1 MKSVCMISCGL
12 EFIKNV
18 LTILTEFTHL
28 LGREAVHTIVVG
40 AQGDSGQR
48 MWPPPSRQR
57 RPFIHLLLQHLCQC
71 HDRVEKNPRVG
82 QAHANLPLS
91 TS

>member
-1 MKSVCMISCGL
+1 MKSVCVISCGL

-28 LGREAVHTIVVG
+28 LGREALHTIVVG

-48 MWPPPSRQR
+48 MWSPPCAG
-57 RPFIHLLLQHLCQC
+57 RPTITAETP
-71 HDRVEKNPRVG
+71 VYTP
-82 QAHANLPLS
+82 ASATPLPVS
-91 TS
+91 